1 VKPASPIIFDRVSES
16 TTQTMAKKR
25 VQQPKDEDTK
35 EDQVEIDSEVV
46 REELSEVSEDDDDN
60 GDYLND
66 DDILGSDDSLDD
78 DDEDDDDKI
87 GQEKD
92 GEDQEESGSSEE
104 EEGGDD
110 SEEGD
115 EPDSRLNAVGSAKF
129 ASALKRLLGAETEE
143 EIKAE
148 PAKLFQRKTKI
159 MKLGEAEL
167 IEKKKHRKQL
177 EEKNKFDLK
186 SVTRLPEKDPSRI
199 NRERDLKRIATRGVV
214 ALFNAIGAHQR
225 AAASGG
231 GSMKTESKESFLK
244 LLQEKATGGGT
255 QTAKGDVGEKDD
267 DHAEPQ
273 VSSSGWKVLQEDY
286 LENADEVESEE
297 DNEAMDDIDEEE
309 DESE

>member
-1 VKPASPIIFDRVSES
+1 
-16 TTQTMAKKR
+16 MAKKR
-25 VQQPKDEDTK
+25 VQQPKNEDTN

-46 REELSEVSEDDDDN
+46 REELSEVSENDDDN

-78 DDEDDDDKI
+78 DDADKI

-129 ASALKRLLGAETEE
+129 ASALKKLLGAETEE

-167 IEKKKHRKQL
+167 MEKKKQRKQL

-255 QTAKGDVGEKDD
+255 AKGDVGEKDD
-267 DHAEPQ
+267 DLAEPQ